1 MAERDPE
8 FEQEVL
14 KIVYAALADR
24 AALAAAMSGQQPM
37 PVPHAA
43 PEQTNPST
51 PSRPSPTEV
60 GVQGG
65 APDPIPP
72 ARQFLC
78 GQILHVD
85 YEDLW
90 LGDQE
95 TGAEGIEGIMS
106 DTQATRP
113 QVLQELMRRALRA
126 QIAGLRG
133 AVPRKAKP
141 SP

>member
-14 KIVYAALADR
+14 KIVYSALADR

-37 PVPHAA
+37 PVPNAA
-43 PEQTNPST
+43 PGQTDPSA

-72 ARQFLC
+72 PRAFFC
-78 GQILHVD
+78 GCTLHVN

-90 LGDQE
+90 LDDP
-95 TGAEGIEGIMS
+95 AEADPGGIGEIMRL
-106 DTQATRP
+106 TKAARE

-126 QIAGLRG
+126 EIAGLLA
-133 AVPRKAKP
+133 AVKGQQQP
-141 SP
+141 